1 MQRHFIYTVGIQ
13 LQIGRHRGDPI
24 VHLSCNLYTSQRFSL
39 WIVGK
44 HIINLIGFAC
54 WHRIRHSRYPKLNI
68 YKLRQILRS
77 RHHQFQL
84 ISGQST
90 LHICKVASN
99 GINVLTLRN
108 KILRVNLI
116 IAFTKR

>member
-39 WIVGK
+39 WVISEY
-44 HIINLIGFAC
+44 IIYFIRFAC
-54 WHRIRHSRYPKLNI
+54 RHRIRHSRYPKLNI

-84 ISGQST
+84 ISRQST
-90 LHICKVASN
+90 LNISKVASN

-116 IAFTKR
+116 VAFTKR